1 MSDAVEHGSDP
12 NICCSSSSSKWVYRR
27 RCFRVVMFG
36 LPVLCVYQYLLK
48 VVIRRGVLGWRAHSS
63 CLCKCVVSCRAVPLL
78 WAICDQI
85 FKNTLENFRHLLV
98 KSLSKGCCCGGGGGR
113 VTTTTN
119 ASLILPSVPGTPA
132 EARKI
137 SYQTMVPRRNHR
149 MSTTRATLDLLL
161 SAFFASLW
169 GATTAKT
176 VRPKPVRPLHH
187 SSRQH
192 NPLSVE
198 QGLWPTLVLGSDE
211 SGTGALA
218 GPLVT
223 ATVACVDPRAP
234 DAILKAAVRD
244 SKTLTLAQRE
254 EIYDQVMGHPLY
266 HCTVAV
272 RQAEEID
279 EAANIQAAVNE
290 AFGEC
295 ISNMVNNLSSRS
307 ERDELFSI
315 VDGKSSIPN
324 LPIASRPWIKGDT
337 TVYTVALASVVARVT
352 RDRLV
357 QETAAELYPEY
368 GFEQHGGYPNQA
380 HWHALHTY
388 GPTPYHRRS
397 CKLVRQRD
405 TTSSSA
411 TSRSDF
417 LQGALWIAAGI
428 ATATGSY
435 SEPANGMYT
444 DKKTGIQFPEEGEI
458 AAAIPKEWDADELEE
473 IVKDT
478 SRYQRLDGSS
488 DAIFYQEPR
497 FVEHVDDGAVQR
509 MSDYLNQ
516 FIVQPADV
524 RSVLDLCSSWTSHL
538 PDKSFA
544 QLDRVAGLGMNAKE
558 LQANPSLTEW
568 VVANLNDKPDIP
580 FEEKSFDTVI
590 CQLSIDYLTKPVQVC
605 REIGRVLKPGGT
617 VHILFSNRLFLSKAV
632 AGWTGADDIDHAY
645 TVGQYLKATKIFEQI
660 AAQDLSARRS
670 GKIVGDPLYV
680 VTAKR
685 TL

>member
-1 MSDAVEHGSDP
+1 
-12 NICCSSSSSKWVYRR
+12 VYLGTLQILAGQGED
-27 RCFRVVMFG
+27 F
-36 LPVLCVYQYLLK
+36 LPLSETMISHRNWTRK
-48 VVIRRGVLGWRAHSS
+48 
-63 CLCKCVVSCRAVPLL
+63 
-78 WAICDQI
+78 
-85 FKNTLENFRHLLV
+85 TLQHLF
-98 KSLSKGCCCGGGGGR
+98 
-113 VTTTTN
+113 
-119 ASLILPSVPGTPA
+119 
-132 EARKI
+132 
-137 SYQTMVPRRNHR
+137 
-149 MSTTRATLDLLL
+149 L
-161 SAFFASLW
+161 SALLTLSLW
-169 GATTAKT
+169 IGTITAKT
-176 VRPKPVRPLHH
+176 IRPKPVRPLHH

-198 QGLWPTLVLGSDE
+198 QGSWPIIVMGSDE

-223 ATVACVDPRAP
+223 ATVACMDPRAP
-234 DAILKAAVRD
+234 EAILKATVRD
-244 SKTLTLAQRE
+244 GKALTLDQRE
-254 EIYDQVMGHPLY
+254 EIYHELMDHPLY
-266 HCTVAV
+266 QYTVAI

-279 EAANIQAAVNE
+279 EATNIQAAVNE
-290 AFGEC
+290 AFGE
-295 ISNMVNNLSSRS
+295 SVTKMVNILSPTSQTN
-307 ERDELFSI
+307 ELFSI

-324 LPIASRPWIKGDT
+324 LSVTSRPWIKGDA

-357 QETAAELYPEY
+357 QETAAELYPQY
-368 GFEQHGGYPNQA
+368 GFENHGGYPNQA

-405 TTSSSA
+405 GTSSSPS

-417 LQGALWIAAGI
+417 LQGALWVTAGI
-428 ATATGSY
+428 ATTTGSY
-435 SEPANGMYT
+435 SEPANAVYT

-473 IVKDT
+473 IVKDA
-478 SRYQRLDGSS
+478 SRYRRLDGSS
-488 DAIFYQEPR
+488 DAIFYRDPR

-509 MSDYLNQ
+509 MTAYLDQ
-516 FIVQPADV
+516 VVVKPSDV

-538 PDKSFA
+538 PSREKGH
-544 QLDRVAGLGMNAKE
+544 LDRLAGLGMNAKE

-568 VVANLNDKPDIP
+568 VVADLNEKPSLPYTD
-580 FEEKSFDTVI
+580 KSFDAVV
-590 CQLSIDYLTKPVQVC
+590 CQLSIDYLTQPVQVC
-605 REIGRVLKPGGT
+605 REISRVLKPGGT

-645 TVGQYLKATKIFEQI
+645 TVGQYLKATEAFEQI
-660 AAQDLSARRS
+660 AAQDLSARRT

-685 TL
+685 VT